1 MGKYNIGTM
10 NFRDYRGHAMMS
22 VGKWAYTTKAEATKL
37 LNEMKA
43 FSKKFNRN
51 ETYIILRDKVKSGPG
66 KGKTVY
72 VVYGRG
78 KARR

>member
-1 MGKYNIGTM
+1 MAKYNIGTM
-10 NFRDYRGHAMMS
+10 NFIDYRGHAFMS

-43 FSKKFNRN
+43 FSKRYNRN
-51 ETYIILRDKVKSGPG
+51 EMYIIRRDKIKSGQG
-66 KGKTVY
+66 RGKTVY

-78 KARR
+78 KSRR